1 MNNVKRI
8 SNNFIKYLLFRNMN
22 KDVNDRPVDLNI
34 SEPEDSLYFA
44 NEGIDGRNIPWF
56 QRNFFVS
63 KEKILFGT
71 WDGVFPTVMVNIFGI
86 IIFLRMGWIVG
97 TAGVANSLL
106 LLVICTT
113 LSLITVFSAIGICE
127 RCQIKNGG
135 IYFLVSHVLGGQIG
149 GAIGLLYVFGQAVG
163 TSLVAVGFGETTA
176 YFFNSTNP
184 YLIKFFSVAVIVI
197 LTVINAAGVRWVIR
211 LQIILLI
218 FLFIAVFDFILGTV
232 FGSKAD
238 VGISSLNS
246 KTFNNNR
253 EPYYGEFNCTDIG
266 INLHLPGNESFF
278 SVFGVFFANFLG
290 VLAGTNMSNDLREP
304 RRNIALGELSAISVS
319 SFTCLIFILSLG
331 AIVDRQFLLCDSLIN
346 EKVSLTG
353 IMFLT
358 GLYLS
363 SLSSIVGSLLG
374 SPRVLQGLA
383 AEDIIPILSPL
394 SEGVG
399 ANQNP
404 VKASIVMM
412 VISVIFALLG
422 SLNQLAIMST
432 MPFLITY
439 AFVNYSY
446 TSLAMS
452 FDLQE
457 LNKAERV
464 NNPVYGSIKNDNLSN
479 IFKNENVEIEDIPI
493 NGYSTFSNRYVSLFG
508 TIINIAILFFINF
521 WMALIHVAVFLL
533 LHFYIGTVSRCSN
546 PGISQFSLCHL
557 FKTVFE
563 KDKMTSEGHSNFVIT
578 STSLPSHTF
587 QENILTEQNP
597 DYGERKNYHSQEV
610 LER

>member
-1 MNNVKRI
+1 MSKTSDNEPI
-8 SNNFIKYLLFRNMN
+8 
-22 KDVNDRPVDLNI
+22 DVSIP
-34 SEPEDSLYFA
+34 EPEDSLYSV

-63 KEKILFGT
+63 NKKILFGT

-97 TAGVANSLL
+97 TAGIANSLV

-113 LSLITVFSAIGICE
+113 LALITVFSAIGILE

-149 GAIGLLYVFGQAVG
+149 GAVGLIYVFGQAVG

-176 YFFNSTNP
+176 YFFNSTNL
-184 YLIKFFSVAVIVI
+184 YLIKFISVAVIVI

-218 FLFIAVFDFILGTV
+218 FLFIAVLDFVLGTV
-232 FGSKAD
+232 FGSKID
-238 VGISSLNS
+238 VGLKPLNT
-246 KTFNNNR
+246 KTFNDNR
-253 EPYYGEFNCTDIG
+253 EPFYESFNCTDIG
-266 INLHLPGNESFF
+266 INLHIQGNESFF
-278 SVFGVFFANFLG
+278 SVFGVLFANFLG
-290 VLAGTNMSNDLREP
+290 ILAGTNMSNDLREP
-304 RRNIALGELSAISVS
+304 KRNIALGELSAIAVS

-331 AIVDRQFLLCDSLIN
+331 GIVDRKFLLCDSLIN
-346 EKVSLTG
+346 EKIALTG
-353 IMFLT
+353 ILFLT

-374 SPRVLQGLA
+374 TPRVLQGLA
-383 AEDIIPILSPL
+383 AEDIIPVLSPL

-404 VKASIVMM
+404 VKASFVMM
-412 VISVIFALLG
+412 FISVIFALLG

-446 TSLAMS
+446 ASLAMS

-457 LNKAERV
+457 LNKAEKV
-464 NNPVYGSIKNDNLSN
+464 NNPVYGSIKDENLSN
-479 IFKNENVEIEDIPI
+479 IFKNETNEVEDVVAD
-493 NGYSTFSNRYVSLFG
+493 GYSTFSNRYVSLFG
-508 TIINIAILFFINF
+508 AMINIAILFFINF
-521 WMALIHVAVFLL
+521 WMALIHVAVFGL
-533 LHFYIGTVSRCSN
+533 LHFYIGIVSRCSN

-557 FKTVFE
+557 FKTVLE
-563 KDKMTSEGHSNFVIT
+563 KEKLPSEGHSNFIIT
-578 STSLPSHTF
+578 STSLPSHTY